1 MVNTLKGSVPLGTR
15 RKPGARGS
23 REAHEGTGA
32 QATGRRGG
40 ETPKGRKTPG
50 GQRPSGD
57 GSPHRWRVSNLR
69 REQSLEGDA
78 HDETVFRVYSVF
90 LLVGANVTKVTASER
105 GQRLCE
111 GEKPWRTNPMSGT
124 GMKQGRKVLEDV
136 SRQEGEK
143 P

>member
-1 MVNTLKGSVPLGTR
+1 MRGPARKRRAVAGAKPLKAGKHQEGSGLPVMVHPIAGGCRIFAESKALKATLATR
-15 RKPGARGS
+15 WVFGFARFSYSS
-23 REAHEGTGA
+23 R
-32 QATGRRGG
+32 
-40 ETPKGRKTPG
+40 
-50 GQRPSGD
+50 
-57 GSPHRWRVSNLR
+57 
-69 REQSLEGDA
+69 
-78 HDETVFRVYSVF
+78 
-90 LLVGANVTKVTASER
+90 ANVTKVTASER